1 MLYLEDKKKARLF
14 EIIGI
19 KEIEVKR
26 ILKNI
31 LEEYDN
37 MIFRE
42 AHDIRNYWII
52 EYVIRFLNETSVVG
66 KQGHRLLKEY
76 EYIEK

>member
-42 AHDIRNYWII
+42 AHDIRNY
-52 EYVIRFLNETSVVG
+52 
-66 KQGHRLLKEY
+66 
-76 EYIEK
+76 